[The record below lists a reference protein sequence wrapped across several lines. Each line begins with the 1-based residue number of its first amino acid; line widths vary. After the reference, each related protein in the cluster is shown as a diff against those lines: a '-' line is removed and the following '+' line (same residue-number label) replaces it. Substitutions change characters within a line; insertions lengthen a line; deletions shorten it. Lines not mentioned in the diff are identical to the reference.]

1 MNVSGPSV
9 AAALRKTVKSPGSM
23 IVIQD
28 SLSHKIRSLS
38 VKLGGSANGH
48 NGIKSVTAALG
59 GDGFYRF
66 RIGIGRDQSDPADY
80 VLQKLSTPEREFW
93 GSGGQGLD
101 AVLREIHKIALQRLP

>member
-1 MNVSGPSV
+1 
-9 AAALRKTVKSPGSM
+9 M

-28 SLSHKIRSLS
+28 SLSHKAETLS

-48 NGIKSVTAALG
+48 NGIKSVIAALG

-80 VLQKLSTPEREFW
+80 VLQKLSSSERTFW
-93 GSGGQGLD
+93 SDGGQGLNN
-101 AVLREIHKIALQRLP
+101 VVREIHKIAKK